1 MSEPPLNT
9 PPLTD
14 QTERSLLATL
24 LAMHEFAVDRP
35 EQDILQQ
42 GIEHAVALT
51 GSEIGYLHFVNE
63 DQETMELVTWSK
75 ETLALCTAVYD
86 RHYPISAA
94 GIWADCARFKHPF
107 IHNDYPSMPQRSGY
121 PEGHPELKR
130 HLGVPVIEQDKV
142 RILAGV
148 GNKPQP
154 YNERDITILQRIADT
169 TWDLVLRRRELDQL
183 LIHQQ
188 QMRELQ
194 RIASVTSWEC
204 DPDEDNITFD
214 DLFCHILSTDQP
226 IPMPLSIEHFLGY
239 IDVSNQQQVK
249 ELLSSRDI
257 GTHFYLEIT
266 GINHDGQH
274 LPFAFQGHIQA
285 RPRGESVIIRGIL
298 QDLSERRA
306 MDEIREKAFHDPL
319 TGLGNRN
326 MLMERIQ
333 QGLAGNRRRPTDMF
347 AIHYIDLDRFKS
359 VNDHFG
365 HRVGDEVLREVA
377 RRMRKLIRREDLVVR
392 LGGDEFVVVQNAIA
406 HEADASA
413 LAEKIN
419 RVMDEP
425 CYIEGLTLS
434 IGASI
439 GIVLSRPT
447 DSRDID
453 QLIDAADEALYR
465 CKASHPGRF
474 VIFES
479 DSATTQA

>member
-1 MSEPPLNT
+1 MEHGL
-9 PPLTD
+9 LTL
-14 QTERSLLATL
+14 LLAL
-24 LAMHEFAVDRP
+24 HDVAAHEP
-35 EQDILQQ
+35 EQAILQQ
-42 GIEHAVALT
+42 CIEHAVKMT

-63 DQETMELVTWSK
+63 DQETIELVTWS
-75 ETLALCTAVYD
+75 EATLALCTAVYD
-86 RHYPISAA
+86 RHYPITSA
-94 GIWADCARFKHPF
+94 GMWADCARFKRPF
-107 IHNDYPSMPQRSGY
+107 IHNDYPSLPQRAGY

-130 HLGVPVIEQDKV
+130 HLGVPVIDQDKV
-142 RILAGV
+142 RILIGV

-154 YNERDITILQRIADT
+154 YDKQDITILQRLANA
-169 TWDLVLRRRELDQL
+169 TWELVVRRREMDQL
-183 LIHQQ
+183 LAQQ
-188 QMRELQ
+188 RQMRELQ
-194 RIASVTSWEC
+194 QIASVTSWEC
-204 DPDEDNITFD
+204 DPEEDSITFD
-214 DLFCHILSTDQP
+214 DLFCHIFNNNRPL
-226 IPMPLSIEHFLGY
+226 PMPLSIEDFLVY
-239 IDVSNQQQVK
+239 IDTPNHQQIR
-249 ELLSSRDI
+249 EILFSRDA
-257 GTHFYLEIT
+257 GSHFYLEVT
-266 GINHDGQH
+266 GLHQDGH
-274 LPFAFQGHIQA
+274 SLPLAFQGHTQA
-285 RPRGESVIIRGIL
+285 RPRGENVIIRGIV

-365 HRVGDEVLREVA
+365 HRIGDEVLREVA

-406 HEADASA
+406 HEADAST

-465 CKASHPGRF
+465 CKASQPGRF

-479 DSATTQA
+479 DSAATQA

>member
-1 MSEPPLNT
+1 MSDPPVRT
-9 PPLTD
+9 SPLSE
-14 QTERSLLATL
+14 QTERSLLAAL
-24 LAMHEFAVDRP
+24 LAMHEFAVDQP
-35 EQDILQQ
+35 EQEILQQ

-51 GSEIGYLHFVNE
+51 GSDIGYLHFVNE
-63 DQETMELVTWSK
+63 DQETIELVTWS
-75 ETLALCTAVYD
+75 ERTLALCTAVYD
-86 RHYPISAA
+86 RHYPIPAA
-94 GIWADCARFKHPF
+94 GIWADCVRFKRPF
-107 IHNDYPSMPQRSGY
+107 MHNDYPSTAQRSGY
-121 PEGHPELKR
+121 PEGHPELQR
-130 HLGVPVIEQDKV
+130 HLSVPVIEQDKV
-142 RILAGV
+142 RILIGV

-154 YNERDITILQRIADT
+154 YDERDIAILQRIGDA
-169 TWDLVLRRRELDQL
+169 TWELVLRRRELEQL
-183 LIHQQ
+183 LVLQQ

-204 DPDEDNITFD
+204 DPDEDNIVFD
-214 DLFCHILSTDQP
+214 DLFRHILSADRA
-226 IPMPLSIEHFLGY
+226 IPMPLSIEDFLGY
-239 IDVSNQQQVK
+239 IDISNHRQVK
-249 ELLSSRDI
+249 ELLSSRDT

-266 GINHDGQH
+266 GINHAGER
-274 LPFAFQGHIQA
+274 LPLAIQGRIQP
-285 RPRGESVIIRGIL
+285 RPRGESVIINGIL

-333 QGLAGNRRRPTDMF
+333 QGLTGNRRRPTDMF

-365 HRVGDEVLREVA
+365 HRIGDEVLQEVA

-392 LGGDEFVVVQNAIA
+392 LGGDEFVVVQNALA

-439 GIVLSRPT
+439 GIVLSRPS
-447 DSRDID
+447 DSRDIG

-474 VIFES
+474 VIFKS
-479 DSATTQA
+479 DTAGIRE